1 MPLANMNLSE
11 AIKHV
16 RYKLFAFDQK
26 LIFICTIS
34 FSFFEIQIWYSC
46 FFYSKKEEEEA
57 AISDYVLVSS
67 YVNICIKT
75 LCPLN
80 RENLRETK

>member
-11 AIKHV
+11 AIKYV
-16 RYKLFAFDQK
+16 KYKLFAFDQK
-26 LIFICTIS
+26 LIFISTIY

-46 FFYSKKEEEEA
+46 FFCSKKEEEEA
-57 AISDYVLVSS
+57 AISDYGLVSS

-75 LCPLN
+75 LYPLN
-80 RENLRETK
+80 RENLRKTK